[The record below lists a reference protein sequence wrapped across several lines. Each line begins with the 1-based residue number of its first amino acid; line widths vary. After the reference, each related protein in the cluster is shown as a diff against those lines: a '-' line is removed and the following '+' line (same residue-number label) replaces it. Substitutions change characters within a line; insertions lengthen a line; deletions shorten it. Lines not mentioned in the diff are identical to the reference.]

1 MANYRK
7 MKRSVITKC
16 TTRSASKELFL
27 LCMLF
32 YFKLDS
38 VILEEPEYNNSRTIQ
53 NNQCS
58 ITKVA
63 L

>member
-7 MKRSVITKC
+7 KKRSVITKC

-27 LCMLF
+27 LSMLF

-38 VILEEPEYNNSRTIQ
+38 VILEEPEYNTTPAPFK
-53 NNQCS
+53 
-58 ITKVA
+58 ITNAVLKN
-63 L
+63 